1 MNKIDDKE
9 MYTEYGY
16 RGTAELN
23 TEKERNRILKEENAK
38 LVEENK
44 KLLEANERL
53 TENLRKAES
62 SLYRWE

>member
-23 TEKERNRILKEENAK
+23 TEKERNRILKEENLK
-38 LVEENK
+38 LVEDNK
-44 KLLEANERL
+44 KLLEENEKL
-53 TENLRKAES
+53 IDALRKAEEK
-62 SLYRWE
+62 LI

>member
-62 SLYRWE
+62 SLYR

>member
-1 MNKIDDKE
+1 MDKEFDKE

-38 LVEENK
+38 LVEDNK
-44 KLLEANERL
+44 KLIEENEKL
-53 TENLRKAES
+53 LDALRKAEEK
-62 SLYRWE
+62 LI

>member
-23 TEKERNRILKEENAK
+23 TEKERNRILKEENLK
-38 LVEENK
+38 LVEDNK
-44 KLLEANERL
+44 KLLEENEKL
-53 TENLRKAES
+53 IDALRKAEEK
-62 SLYRWE
+62 LIWE

>member
-23 TEKERNRILKEENAK
+23 TEKERNRILKEENLK
-38 LVEENK
+38 LVEDNK
-44 KLLEANERL
+44 KLLEEL
-53 TENLRKAES
+53 
-62 SLYRWE
+62 SLIHI

>member
-44 KLLEANERL
+44 KPVSYTHL
-53 TENLRKAES
+53 TLPTIYS
-62 SLYRWE
+62 V

>member
-44 KLLEANERL
+44 KLLEANERQ
-53 TENLRKAES
+53 TENLRNAE
-62 SLYRWE
+62 

>member
-1 MNKIDDKE
+1 MIKIDDKE

-62 SLYRWE
+62 SLYR

>member
-23 TEKERNRILKEENAK
+23 LEKERNKKLVEDNKK

-62 SLYRWE
+62 SLYR

>member
-23 TEKERNRILKEENAK
+23 TEKERND
-38 LVEENK
+38 
-44 KLLEANERL
+44 RL
-53 TENLRKAES
+53 
-62 SLYRWE
+62 

>member
-1 MNKIDDKE
+1 MDKIDDKE

-38 LVEENK
+38 LVAENK
-44 KLLEANERL
+44 KLVEANEKL
-53 TENLRKAES
+53 TENLQKAEQS
-62 SLYRWE
+62 VYR

>member
-1 MNKIDDKE
+1 MDKEFDKE

-62 SLYRWE
+62 SLYR